1 VLIDGSQGSRH
12 DAAPRSQI
20 EICPTPDLLMAGFE
34 GLLTGRV
41 LADRYLVQDV
51 IGRGGMGAVYRALDQ
66 RLGRPVALKV
76 IMVPGADAATHE
88 RLRQRFLREAQAAAG
103 LRHPNVVTVHDFGT
117 DDTLGLDYLVMAL
130 LEGEDL
136 ASRTKDGRL
145 PAPAALAIVSQ
156 AARGLAVGHRTG
168 MVHRDVKPGNLFLE
182 VDEHG
187 EVQVRILDFGIAQV
201 AFDEP
206 ALTMAGRDPLSPTYA
221 APEQLR
227 GGGRLTPAADVFSLA
242 AVALYLLTGQRP
254 FTGNAD
260 TQAAEAQAAL
270 ARLADVPEATPAV
283 RDVLRRAL
291 EMDPARRWPTANDF
305 RLALEA
311 AHGYGHDTLRAS
323 ALAVAP
329 ALDAHGPGA
338 DDVTLYATPGDDR
351 TLHAGAAPPA
361 TPAPRPPAPPAGSR
375 PPSPAAGALVG
386 GARRGVGVGA
396 PEPRSLGPAF
406 LAGALILSALAY
418 LLAGDAGAPSIPAG
432 TETADRAA
440 LDSIARQNEADSLAR
455 VRRQQAAIQA
465 AVDSVRMADSIA
477 RENERLAQAAAAG
490 GEMPGGEVVFEG
502 DDGVYDLTEVE
513 RLPSPRNMPD
523 VSRWL
528 ERNYPPLLRDSGVEG
543 EVVVSFVVDEDGR
556 AERNSIQVTSSSHP
570 GFDETAIRAAERL
583 RFRPAKLEGREVRV
597 RASLPIRFQVRR

>member
-1 VLIDGSQGSRH
+1 MS
-12 DAAPRSQI
+12 
-20 EICPTPDLLMAGFE
+20 GFE

-136 ASRTKDGRL
+136 ASRTRSGRL
-145 PAPAALAIVSQ
+145 PAAAALAIVSQ

-242 AVALYLLTGQRP
+242 AVALYLLNGLRP

-270 ARLADVPEATPAV
+270 ARLAEVPEAAPV
-283 RDVLRRAL
+283 LDVLRRAL
-291 EMDPARRWPTANDF
+291 EMDPARRWPDANAF

-311 AHGYGHDTLRAS
+311 APGFSSGTLRAA
-323 ALAVAP
+323 ALAVP
-329 ALDAHGPGA
+329 VPGA
-338 DDVTLYATPGDDR
+338 GGADDDVTLFADAADDR
-351 TLHAGAAPPA
+351 TLHAAAPVP
-361 TPAPRPPAPPAGSR
+361 PAPREPAPPAVSSA
-375 PPSPAAGALVG
+375 PSSAAGAAVA
-386 GARRGVGVGA
+386 GARRRVGVGR
-396 PEPRSLGPAF
+396 PEQRSLGQAF
-406 LAGALILSALAY
+406 LVGVLVLSALAY
-418 LLAGDAGAPSIPAG
+418 LLGEDARDPSSPST
-432 TETADRAA
+432 TEADRAA
-440 LDSIARQNEADSLAR
+440 LDSMARAAEDDSIAR
-455 VRRQQAAIQA
+455 VRRQQAMIQA

-490 GEMPGGEVVFEG
+490 EVPGGEVVFEG

-556 AERNSIQVTSSSHP
+556 AERHSIQVTSSSHP

>member
-1 VLIDGSQGSRH
+1 MS
-12 DAAPRSQI
+12 
-20 EICPTPDLLMAGFE
+20 GFE

-136 ASRTKDGRL
+136 ASRTKSGRL
-145 PAPAALAIVSQ
+145 PAAAALAIVSQ

-242 AVALYLLTGQRP
+242 AVALYLLNGQRP

-291 EMDPARRWPTANDF
+291 DMDPARRWPTANDF
-305 RLALEA
+305 RQALES
-311 AHGYGHDTLRAS
+311 AHGYGRDTLRAS
-323 ALAVAP
+323 TLAVAP
-329 ALDAHGPGA
+329 APDAHGPAA

-351 TLHAGAAPPA
+351 TLHAGTPAPSPPASRGPAASAVAPPA
-361 TPAPRPPAPPAGSR
+361 IPAGAEGGR
-375 PPSPAAGALVG
+375 RRAGVA
-386 GARRGVGVGA
+386 A
-396 PEPRSLGPAF
+396 PERRPRSLGPLWLVLF
-406 LAGALILSALAY
+406 LAAAGALAY
-418 LLAGDAGAPSIPAG
+418 LRPWAEGTPEAPVAVAEAPDS
-432 TETADRAA
+432 AA

-490 GEMPGGEVVFEG
+490 EVPGGEVVFEG

-528 ERNYPPLLRDSGVEG
+528 QRNYPPLLRDSGVEG

-570 GFDETAIRAAERL
+570 GFDETAIQAAERL
-583 RFRPAKLEGREVRV
+583 RFRPAQLEGRAVRV